1 MKIIRYNMKTAQYE
15 EIKVYYYVF
24 DYETNS
30 VVEFLETKK
39 EAEEHAKQYKDAEVY
54 NVNNLNK

>member
-1 MKIIRYNMKTAQYE
+1 MKTAQYE